1 MENGKSEL
9 LQTASNFIF
18 RVEDDNLELARIEP
32 ALSELD
38 LILIESSL
46 PQILAAMVIKS
57 YKDGVCKFSE
67 LLHWLE
73 VINSLKFDQSLG
85 HKFYEYKLKKFLM
98 TLVQDRSAYD
108 YKSQA
113 NYLLENAE
121 LVLSNVT
128 FTPFS
133 GELSI
138 TMGIKIDF
146 D

>member
-18 RVEDDNLELARIEP
+18 KVEDDNLELVRIEP
-32 ALSELD
+32 ALLELD

-46 PQILAAMVIKS
+46 PQILAAMVIKA

-73 VINSLKFDQSLG
+73 VSNPLKFEHSLG

-98 TLVQDRSAYD
+98 SLAGDKLTYD

-113 NYLLENAE
+113 NCLLENAE

-128 FTPFS
+128 FMPVNS
-133 GELSI
+133 ELLIS
-138 TMGIKIDF
+138 MEIKIGVF
-146 D
+146 

>member
-9 LQTASNFIF
+9 LQTAFNFIF
-18 RVEDDNLELARIEP
+18 KVEDENLELARIKP
-32 ALSELD
+32 PLFELD

-46 PQILAAMVIKS
+46 PQILAAMLIEA
-57 YKDGVCKFSE
+57 YKDDICNFRK
-67 LLHWLE
+67 LLYWLE
-73 VINSLKFDQSLG
+73 KNNPLGFDQSLG
-85 HKFYEYKLKKFLM
+85 HKFYEYKLKNFLISFAE
-98 TLVQDRSAYD
+98 DRRTYD

-113 NYLLENAE
+113 NYLLENSE

-128 FTPFS
+128 FTPFN

>member
-1 MENGKSEL
+1 MGYDKSEL
-9 LQTASNFIF
+9 VQTASNFIF
-18 RVEDDNLELARIEP
+18 KVEGDNLELARIEP
-32 ALSELD
+32 ALFELD

-46 PQILAAMVIKS
+46 PQLLAAMLVKS
-57 YKDGVCKFSE
+57 YKDGVCKFSR
-67 LLHWLE
+67 LLHLLE
-73 VINSLKFDQSLG
+73 VSNPLKFDQSLG

-98 TLVQDRSAYD
+98 TLVQDRSPYD

-121 LVLSNVT
+121 LVLSNVA
-128 FTPFS
+128 FTRFS

-146 D
+146 E

>member
-18 RVEDDNLELARIEP
+18 KANGEHLELAKIEP
-32 ALSELD
+32 ALFELD

-46 PQILAAMVIKS
+46 PQMLAAMLIKA

-73 VINSLKFDQSLG
+73 VSNPLGFDQSLG

-98 TLVQDRSAYD
+98 SIAENKPPYD

-128 FTPFS
+128 VMPINS
-133 GELSI
+133 KISI
-138 TMGIKIDF
+138 SMKIKID
-146 D
+146 